1 MWLRFGYG
9 WLTFLAEKSSYVS
22 STSCKTPLN
31 SSFFCRTFIP
41 FDIRDLFGG
50 TIEFRVSLKCVSK
63 VESKKVCLQLNKQIE
78 TIYKQIRM
86 GKSLTI
92 EEMKR
97 MLKKEIEKSKKH
109 SSYFS
114 YVGVDRSKEKK
125 KQECLETLWRQ
136 NQLMNK
142 ELISKKRNTIYQNRI
157 DTTTR

>member
-1 MWLRFGYG
+1 
-9 WLTFLAEKSSYVS
+9 
-22 STSCKTPLN
+22 
-31 SSFFCRTFIP
+31 
-41 FDIRDLFGG
+41 
-50 TIEFRVSLKCVSK
+50 
-63 VESKKVCLQLNKQIE
+63 
-78 TIYKQIRM
+78 M

-136 NQLMNK
+136 YQLKNK
-142 ELISKKRNTIYQNRI
+142 ELISKKRKTIYQNRT
-157 DTTTR
+157 DTITH

>member
-1 MWLRFGYG
+1 
-9 WLTFLAEKSSYVS
+9 
-22 STSCKTPLN
+22 
-31 SSFFCRTFIP
+31 
-41 FDIRDLFGG
+41 
-50 TIEFRVSLKCVSK
+50 
-63 VESKKVCLQLNKQIE
+63 
-78 TIYKQIRM
+78 M

-136 NQLMNK
+136 YQLKNK
-142 ELISKKRNTIYQNRI
+142 ELISKKRKTIYQN
-157 DTTTR
+157 